1 MIGRV
6 GDVIRAVPEIDR
18 AVVSTDHA
26 GIAEAAQRA
35 GIGAPFYRPST
46 ISGDVIGDF
55 EVLIHALET
64 TEAVDG
70 RQYDIVVMLQPT
82 SVLRTA
88 DEVTATIRMLVGG
101 QWDSVWTVSITDLKA
116 HPLKQLT
123 ISDGALDYYDPAG
136 ARIVARQQLRPVYHR
151 NGVAYAMTR
160 ACLVEQRTIMGA
172 RAGALVLESPHIS
185 IDTEWD
191 ISLAE
196 LMSSRRAQTRVS

>member
-1 MIGRV
+1 
-6 GDVIRAVPEIDR
+6 
-18 AVVSTDHA
+18 
-26 GIAEAAQRA
+26 
-35 GIGAPFYRPST
+35 
-46 ISGDVIGDF
+46 VIGDF
-55 EVLIHALET
+55 EVLIHALEA

-70 RQYDIVVMLQPT
+70 RQYDILVMLQPT

-101 QWDSVWTVSITDLKA
+101 QWDSVWTVSITDSKA

-136 ARIVARQQLRPVYHR
+136 ARIVARQQLQPVYHR

-196 LMSSRRAQTRVS
+196 LMSARRAQTRVS